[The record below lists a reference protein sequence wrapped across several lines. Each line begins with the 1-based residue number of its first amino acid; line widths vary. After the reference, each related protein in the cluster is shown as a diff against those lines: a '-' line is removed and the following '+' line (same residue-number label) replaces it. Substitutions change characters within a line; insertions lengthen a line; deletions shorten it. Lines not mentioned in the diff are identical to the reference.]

1 MSIAETLAG
10 IETPD
15 MPEAAAMRYRVMV
28 LETRRLA
35 AAAQALAAENRAL
48 RAALQSIVNN
58 SQPLLDY
65 SGPGWHPISR
75 GTFEVEGSD
84 MDEARVALS
93 GSAAP

>member
-35 AAAQALAAENRAL
+35 AETQALSSENRAL
-48 RAALQSIVNN
+48 RLALG
-58 SQPLLDY
+58 L
-65 SGPGWHPISR
+65 
-75 GTFEVEGSD
+75 
-84 MDEARVALS
+84 
-93 GSAAP
+93 AP

>member
-35 AAAQALAAENRAL
+35 AAAQAPGCCGAGAGGGEPGAAGG
-48 RAALQSIVNN
+48 AAKYRQQLS
-58 SQPLLDY
+58 
-65 SGPGWHPISR
+65 
-75 GTFEVEGSD
+75 
-84 MDEARVALS
+84 AVA
-93 GSAAP
+93 